1 MKDEEPDWQDRA
13 AAIFVRLSSWTII
26 ALILVALW
34 FGAKLVALWFG
45 SAFPA
50 LKGALP
56 EMDPIWE
63 STQGTNIL
71 LAMILFVLWTKR

>member
-1 MKDEEPDWQDRA
+1 MKDDKPDWRDRA

-34 FGAKLVALWFG
+34 FG

-50 LKGALP
+50 LMGALP
-56 EMDPIWE
+56 EMDPLWD
-63 STQGTNIL
+63 STRGTNIL
-71 LAMILFVLWTKR
+71 LAGILLVLLTKR